1 MKSNFLTIR
10 IQINGDH
17 YDLGLFS
24 RDSDARQFAAAMLS
38 PTDVWSVVPC

>member
-1 MKSNFLTIR
+1 MKPNFLTVR
-10 IQINGDH
+10 IQLPWGH

-24 RDSDARQFAAAMLS
+24 RESDARQFAAAMLS